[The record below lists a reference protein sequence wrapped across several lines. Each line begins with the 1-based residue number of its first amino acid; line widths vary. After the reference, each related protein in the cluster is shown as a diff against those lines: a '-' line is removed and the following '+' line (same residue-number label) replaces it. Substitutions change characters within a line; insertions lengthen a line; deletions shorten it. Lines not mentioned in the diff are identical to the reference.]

1 MKQVYL
7 NLFVI
12 WSDVISECDTF
23 ILARDA
29 DGVMCY
35 VLRDGLEMVRE
46 VGE

>member
-7 NLFVI
+7 NLFGI
-12 WSDVISECDTF
+12 WSDVVAECDTF

-35 VLRDGLEMVRE
+35 VLRDGQEQVRVVE
-46 VGE
+46 